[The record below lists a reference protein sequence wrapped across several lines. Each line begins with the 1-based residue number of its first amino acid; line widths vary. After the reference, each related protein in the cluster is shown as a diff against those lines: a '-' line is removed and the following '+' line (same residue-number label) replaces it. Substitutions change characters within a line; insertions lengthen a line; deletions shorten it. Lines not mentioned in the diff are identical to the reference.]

1 MISDAVDL
9 AKKLCSES
17 LLSEAEVDHQKS
29 KRKKE
34 STSTMDSFKL
44 LKSELISVM
53 RDKKISWSRKRHCFD
68 LLSRLCVR
76 IDMEI
81 SSVKLLTSAKI
92 ENSSRNLW
100 KRLSVSLQMTDQKLL
115 KLLCTTRSRFC
126 IRSRFVISVLL
137 HGFV

>member
-1 MISDAVDL
+1 MFSDAVDL

>member
-1 MISDAVDL
+1 MTLDAVDL

-81 SSVKLLTSAKI
+81 SPVKFLIFAKI
-92 ENSSRNLW
+92 G
-100 KRLSVSLQMTDQKLL
+100 
-115 KLLCTTRSRFC
+115 
-126 IRSRFVISVLL
+126 IFVLGIC
-137 HGFV
+137 GNGCR